1 MRFDVITIFPE
12 VLKAYFNSS
21 ILARAQ
27 KSGKIKINV
36 INLRDFTDDKHHK
49 VDDKPYGGGP
59 GMIFKIEPLVRA
71 LGSILKTN
79 PKSQIPISKQ
89 IPNSNSKSQKL
100 KTLIILLS
108 AAGKQFDSKMA
119 RDYAK
124 NYDRIV
130 MIAGHYEGI
139 DERIK
144 FIIHDSGFII
154 REVSIGPYVLTG
166 GEVPA
171 MVLVDAVS
179 RHIPGVLGKDES
191 LEEKRF
197 GIGVPAYTRPE
208 IFQYSLGSTRGKK
221 SKKYSV
227 PKVLLSG
234 DHKKIEEW
242 REKHQK

>member
-27 KSGKIKINV
+27 NNKKIKINV
-36 INLRDFTDDKHHK
+36 VNLRDFSTDRHNKI
-49 VDDKPYGGGP
+49 DDKPYGGGP
-59 GMIFKIEPLVRA
+59 GMIFKIEPLARA
-71 LGSILKTN
+71 LSSILKIN
-79 PKSQIPISKQ
+79 PKSQIPISKK
-89 IPNSNSKSQKL
+89 ISNLKSQKS
-100 KTLIILLS
+100 KTLVVLLS
-108 AAGKQFDSKMA
+108 AAGKQFNSKMA

-124 NYDRIV
+124 KYRQIIL
-130 MIAGHYEGI
+130 IAGHYEGV

-144 FIIHDSGFII
+144 KLFPIE
-154 REVSIGPYVLTG
+154 EVSIGDYVLTG
-166 GEVPA
+166 GEIPA
-171 MVLVDAVS
+171 MVLVDAIS
-179 RHIPGVLGKDES
+179 RHMPGVLGKTES

-208 IFQYSLGSTRGKK
+208 IFSARGGSAFGGKYK
-221 SKKYSV
+221 NKKYFV

-242 REKHQK
+242 RRGHIK